1 MIEKDKLTIC
11 EKCGGDACYVQE
23 VTADISIK
31 QCFGCGYSSNS
42 VMIEGNEFYELQME
56 SLPELHKDL
65 LWMNPET
72 RNIWIPQTVNI
83 PNKGMVFANG
93 TAKDNWR
100 WTAVLAVPVTEEE
113 KVTLKYPVPGKEEE
127 SYEFRMDMTTKQDF
141 KEKDFIE
148 ALDYIGMFNG

>member
-23 VTADISIK
+23 VTADVSIK

-113 KVTLKYPVPGKEEE
+113 KATLKYPVPGKEEE

-148 ALDYIGMFNG
+148 ALDYIGMFKR

>member
-113 KVTLKYPVPGKEEE
+113 KATLKYPVPGKEEE

-148 ALDYIGMFNG
+148 ALDYIGMFKR

>member
-1 MIEKDKLTIC
+1 MIEKDKLVVC

-42 VMIEGNEFYELQME
+42 LMIEGSEFYELQIE

-65 LWMNPET
+65 MWMNPDT

-83 PNKGMVFANG
+83 PDKGMVFANG
-93 TAKDNWR
+93 NTKDNWR
-100 WTAVLAVPVTEEE
+100 WTAVQAVPVKEEE
-113 KVTLKYPVPGKEEE
+113 REKYPIPGKENEYY
-127 SYEFRMDMTTKQDF
+127 SMRMDMGTKKDF
-141 KEKDFIE
+141 REKDFIE
-148 ALDYIGMFNG
+148 ALDYIGMFEK

>member
-113 KVTLKYPVPGKEEE
+113 KATLKYPVPGKEEE

>member
-1 MIEKDKLTIC
+1 
-11 EKCGGDACYVQE
+11 
-23 VTADISIK
+23 
-31 QCFGCGYSSNS
+31 
-42 VMIEGNEFYELQME
+42 
-56 SLPELHKDL
+56 
-65 LWMNPET
+65 MNPET

-93 TAKDNWR
+93 AAKDNWR

-113 KVTLKYPVPGKEEE
+113 KATLKYPVPGKEEE